1 MSVSVPQKVARRFK
15 AWNAPLPLNDFE
27 GYDGYWDDRNPEATD
42 EQIHN
47 RWKLAVAHIPDGASV
62 LDVGCGVGTFM
73 QYLKSERPNVTVTG
87 TDVSQRAVDICRS
100 KGLDAFRADLTT
112 EPLEGRY
119 DYITGFEIIEH
130 VHEAERLLV
139 TMRDATAERL
149 ILSLP
154 NTGYIEHRMRLALF
168 GRFPNTQIL
177 LHAKEHIRF
186 WTAKDFRDW
195 AAHFGLRVVSVE
207 GQWGLPFL
215 PWRRRPKLFAPQV
228 VYTLVRAS

>member
-1 MSVSVPQKVARRFK
+1 MPDVSMLDKVTRRLK
-15 AWNAPLPLNDFE
+15 AWSAPLPLNDFD
-27 GYDGYWDDRNPEATD
+27 GYDGYWDERHPEAAD

-47 RWKLAVAHIPDGASV
+47 RWRLAVEHISDGATV

-73 QYLKSERPNVTVTG
+73 EYLKSQRPNVTVVG
-87 TDVSQRAVDICRS
+87 TDVSRRAVDICRS
-100 KGLDAFRADLTT
+100 KGLEAFRADLVA
-112 EPLEGRY
+112 EPLTDQY

-130 VHEAERLLV
+130 VHEAEKLLV
-139 TMRDATAERL
+139 TMRDATIKQL

-186 WTAKDFRDW
+186 WTTKDFTDW
-195 AAHFGLRVVSVE
+195 AAHFGLRIVSIE

-215 PWRRRPKLFAPQV
+215 PWRRRPKLFSPQV
-228 VYTLVRAS
+228 VYTLER

>member
-1 MSVSVPQKVARRFK
+1 MAETLATKVTRRLK

-27 GYDGYWDDRNPEATD
+27 GYDGYWSDRNPEATD
-42 EQIHN
+42 EQIHP
-47 RWKLAVAHIPDGASV
+47 RWKIAVAHIPDGATV

-73 QYLKSERPNVTVTG
+73 QYLKSRRPNVTVRG
-87 TDVSQRAVDICRS
+87 TDVSRRAVELCRE
-100 KGLDAFRADLTT
+100 KGLDAFQADLTT
-112 EPLEGRY
+112 EPLDRQY

-130 VHEAERLLV
+130 VHEAEKLLV
-139 TMRDATAERL
+139 TMRDATRKQL

-195 AAHFGLRVVSVE
+195 VGHFGLRVVQIE

-215 PWRRRPKLFAPQV
+215 PWRRRPKMFAPQV
-228 VYTLVRAS
+228 VYTLERI